1 MFSAVSVSLIAQDKV
16 RFSNGK
22 ELECKI
28 EGASDTTVWVTKTK
42 GKKTKEAIFSNKE
55 VFSIVYKD
63 SIEVVLYKP
72 DASDEKAFSVDQ
84 MRSYVAGEAFARRN
98 YKGCI
103 ATGGSFISGVG
114 GGLLGFWGL
123 LVPLI
128 YDISVSS
135 YRPSPRNYRNEVL
148 PATVDDFF
156 ILGYQDVAQ
165 KKKTHNVIK
174 GSVIG
179 VVGIV
184 LYTTLMSK

>member
-1 MFSAVSVSLIAQDKV
+1 MFFANSLSLIAQDKV
-16 RFSNGK
+16 RFANGK

-42 GKKTKEAIFSNKE
+42 GKKTKEAIFSNKD

-72 DASDEKAFSVDQ
+72 DAADEKAFTVEQ
-84 MRSYVAGEAFARRN
+84 MRDFVAGESFARRN
-98 YKGCI
+98 YKSCLPT
-103 ATGGSFISGVG
+103 TGAFLSGVG

-128 YDISVSS
+128 YDLGVSS
-135 YRPSPRNYRNEVL
+135 YRSSPRNSKKEAL
-148 PATVDDFF
+148 PATVDQFF
-156 ILGYQDVAQ
+156 ILGYQDVTQ
-165 KKKTHNVIK
+165 LKKTHNVIK
-174 GSVIG
+174 GSVVG

-184 LYTTLMSK
+184 VYTTLMSK